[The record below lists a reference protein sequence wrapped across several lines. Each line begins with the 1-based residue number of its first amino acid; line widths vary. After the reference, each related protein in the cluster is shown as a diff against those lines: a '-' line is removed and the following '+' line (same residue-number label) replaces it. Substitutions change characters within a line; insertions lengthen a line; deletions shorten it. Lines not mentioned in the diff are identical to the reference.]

1 MQTPEGIIKMK
12 KTILEKYGLTPDG
25 KSALHSKIGSAGGSK
40 SRGGGFGYGE
50 QGKRLAQIAGSKGG
64 SKSRR
69 GPAKYYT
76 YKGKQMSITAIA
88 REMGVARATAY
99 KRLEIS

>member
-1 MQTPEGIIKMK
+1 MQTQAGAKKAVETIIARHGEDYWK
-12 KTILEKYGLTPDG
+12 
-25 KSALHSKIGSAGGSK
+25 KIGSKGGSK
-40 SRGGGFGYGE
+40 SRGGGFAYGE

>member
-1 MQTPEGIIKMK
+1 MQTPEGAK
-12 KTILEKYGLTPDG
+12 KALETIYKRHG
-25 KSALHSKIGSAGGSK
+25 KDYFKRVGSLGGSK
-40 SRGGGFGYGE
+40 SRGGGYASNKRGDDGLT
-50 QGKRLAQIAGSKGG
+50 GKERAKLSGSLGG
-64 SKSRR
+64 RKSRR

>member
-1 MQTPEGIIKMK
+1 MAGTIEGGRKAA
-12 KTILEKYGLTPDG
+12 KTNLDKYG
-25 KSALHSKIGSAGGSK
+25 KSFYQEIGAKGGLK
-40 SRGGGFGYGE
+40 SRGGGFAYGE

-88 REMGVARATAY
+88 REMGVARATAI

>member
-1 MQTPEGIIKMK
+1 MQTAEGAK
-12 KTILEKYGLTPDG
+12 KALETIYKRHG
-25 KSALHSKIGSAGGSK
+25 KDYFKRVGSLGGSK

-50 QGKRLAQIAGSKGG
+50 IGREKARVAGSIGG

-69 GPAKYYT
+69 GPAKLFE

>member
-1 MQTPEGIIKMK
+1 MQTAEGAK
-12 KTILEKYGLTPDG
+12 KALETIYKRHG
-25 KSALHSKIGSAGGSK
+25 KDYFKRVGSLGGSK
-40 SRGGGFGYGE
+40 SRGGGFGEGEAGRERAKRYGS
-50 QGKRLAQIAGSKGG
+50 IGG

>member
-1 MQTPEGIIKMK
+1 MAGNRIGGIKARDANLK
-12 KTILEKYGLTPDG
+12 KDPDFY
-25 KSALHSKIGSAGGSK
+25 KKIGQRGGSV
-40 SRGGGFGYGE
+40 STGGGFGYGE
-50 QGKRLAQIAGSKGG
+50 IGREKARVAGSLGG
-64 SKSRR
+64 RKSRR

-88 REMGVARATAY
+88 REMGVSRATAY

>member
-1 MQTPEGIIKMK
+1 MQTAEGAK
-12 KTILEKYGLTPDG
+12 KALETIYKRHG
-25 KSALHSKIGSAGGSK
+25 KDYFKRVGSLGGSK

-88 REMGVARATAY
+88 REMGVSRATAY

>member
-1 MQTPEGIIKMK
+1 MAGTIEGGRKAA
-12 KTILEKYGLTPDG
+12 KTNLDKYGKAFYQEIG
-25 KSALHSKIGSAGGSK
+25 AKGGAKST
-40 SRGGGFGYGE
+40 GGGFGYGE
-50 QGKRLAQIAGSKGG
+50 IGREKARVAGSIGG
-64 SKSRR
+64 TKSRR